1 MKLLEK
7 MGNMLLKGR
16 NNMRYKQR
24 YINTAEQNF
33 YMNCIDCLRYGY
45 RLASVPSCGEDEA
58 RRKTIWKQAIK
69 DMTAS

>member
-33 YMNCIDCLRYGY
+33 YMNCCDCLRYGY
-45 RLASVPSCGEDEA
+45 GFASVPSCREDEA
-58 RRKTIWKQAIK
+58 RREIIWKQAIE